1 MAAIT
6 EGSATGANALAIGTN
21 SQASGDS
28 AVAVGINAKTN
39 GNRAVAVGS
48 GTSASKDDAAAF
60 GSAAGVATQNSV
72 AIGKSAS
79 VREATAG
86 KLASAGVDVK
96 TADTT
101 TGSGSVA
108 VGANSKAFGTNA
120 TAVGQSSNAL
130 GQNSFAGGQVAKAY
144 GKSSVAV
151 GNGAVATNDVAAA
164 VGTSSRATAGGTGLY
179 YSDGQ
184 LAATPAASVA
194 THTNIAVGKDSAVN
208 SAGLRNIAVGN
219 GAATSHF
226 GEDSI
231 SIGTNANNFKA
242 NGTKTD
248 TPTRARQ
255 TIAVGKNAMTYGES
269 SIALGN
275 GAKTTNLKYNTSTA
289 SPAYTTANRAIAV
302 GASSEASG
310 ESSAAIGVEATTER
324 NDSMAIDKKAQVLA
338 DPSDNT
344 AFAKTNNMAIGNNAL
359 IARHVGTSS
368 LAVGHNAQALGAD
381 NQKMALGTNSVSSGT
396 ISSAVGVAAKAHGDT
411 TSAYGSYTQ
420 GMGGFDSMAAGSSA
434 AVVKGSG
441 NIASSQAAI
450 GSGSIGK
457 SGLTRTLTKVAAGRI
472 NKDSTDA
479 VNGSQLYLT
488 QNALGNLGNSA
499 VTVLGGDAEI
509 KKDGDE
515 AGTLTMSDIGG
526 TGKNTVHDAIKASK
540 TEVKAGSNIASVD
553 KTTDNS
559 DGHSVYTVNAKG
571 TTVSAASDK
580 VSVTSSAKSGNI
592 TDYAVDLSAA
602 AKASL
607 AKADS
612 AVQNVV
618 SAPPNLTAAKS
629 GDTVTL
635 NFSSTPTFDKVTTGN
650 TVTDGNGVTISKAG
664 ASPVSLTSDG
674 LNNGGNTN
682 TITNV
687 ASDGDTDSNAANIGD
702 VKKPPP
708 RKTPYRQ
715 ATAMSLSRRKPM
727 QTATPTMLSNWP
739 TKWRWARAK
748 SRSTAQRAILPP
760 QATSQRA
767 TPSPPERAQTPSP
780 STAAKRK

>member
-1 MAAIT
+1 
-6 EGSATGANALAIGTN
+6 
-21 SQASGDS
+21 
-28 AVAVGINAKTN
+28 
-39 GNRAVAVGS
+39 
-48 GTSASKDDAAAF
+48 
-60 GSAAGVATQNSV
+60 
-72 AIGKSAS
+72 
-79 VREATAG
+79 
-86 KLASAGVDVK
+86 
-96 TADTT
+96 
-101 TGSGSVA
+101 
-108 VGANSKAFGTNA
+108 
-120 TAVGQSSNAL
+120 
-130 GQNSFAGGQVAKAY
+130 
-144 GKSSVAV
+144 
-151 GNGAVATNDVAAA
+151 
-164 VGTSSRATAGGTGLY
+164 
-179 YSDGQ
+179 
-184 LAATPAASVA
+184 
-194 THTNIAVGKDSAVN
+194 
-208 SAGLRNIAVGN
+208 
-219 GAATSHF
+219 
-226 GEDSI
+226 
-231 SIGTNANNFKA
+231 
-242 NGTKTD
+242 
-248 TPTRARQ
+248 
-255 TIAVGKNAMTYGES
+255 
-269 SIALGN
+269 
-275 GAKTTNLKYNTSTA
+275 
-289 SPAYTTANRAIAV
+289 
-302 GASSEASG
+302 
-310 ESSAAIGVEATTER
+310 
-324 NDSMAIDKKAQVLA
+324 
-338 DPSDNT
+338 
-344 AFAKTNNMAIGNNAL
+344 MAIGNNAL
-359 IARHVGTSS
+359 IACHVGTSS
-368 LAVGHNAQALGAD
+368 LAVGHNAQALGAG
-381 NQKMALGTNSVSSGT
+381 NQKMAPGTNSVSSGT

-441 NIASSQAAI
+441 NIASSQADI

-457 SGLTRTLTKVAAGRI
+457 SGFTRTLTKVAAGRI

-540 TEVKAGSNIASVD
+540 TEVKAGTKIASVD
-553 KTTDNS
+553 KTDDNS

-618 SAPPNLTAAKS
+618 SATPNLTAAKS

-674 LNNGGNTN
+674 LNNGGNTITNTNTIPITNN

-708 RKTPYRQ
+708 RKIPYRQ
-715 ATAMSLSRRKPM
+715 ATAMSLSPRKPM
-727 QTATPTMLSNWP
+727 QTAALTTPSNWP
-739 TKWRWARAK
+739 TKWRWATEK
-748 SRSTAQRAILPP
+748 SRSTVQRAILPP

-767 TPSPPERAQTPSP
+767 TPSPPERAQTPSLL
-780 STAAKRK
+780 TARKRR